1 MSKKLKTLCALICTA
16 AIMLTMCLSVSGIFL
31 EGANIN
37 SATPAGFEPV
47 PTYLN
52 GKYML
57 DALKNGGT
65 SYVPIDKFC
74 ETVLDENCSLHWDSD
89 EGTLTVASESLD
101 LRLDLA
107 LHYITINSRCIYLSG
122 GVYNIDGTVYVPIR
136 PLCAALGVSLS
147 LASRDDGLVIRLNY
161 RDGYSIESGDTFYN
175 SDDLYWLSRVIYA
188 ESGNQPLSG
197 MIGVGNV
204 VLNRVN
210 NASFPDSV
218 YEVIFQQGQFS
229 VVDNGMIYSSPS
241 EMAIIAAKLCL
252 EGCNTVGDSLFFLN
266 PQISSSAWFDSCRIF
281 RMSIG
286 EHYFYA

>member
-37 SATPAGFEPV
+37 TATPAGFEEVPV
-47 PTYLN
+47 YLN
-52 GKYML
+52 GRFMSN
-57 DALKNGGT
+57 ALMSGGT
-65 SYVPIDKFC
+65 SYVSIDEFC
-74 ETVLDENCSLHWDSD
+74 ESILGQNCSLYWDSD
-89 EGTLTVASESLD
+89 EGTLTVASENLD
-101 LRLDLA
+101 LKLDLA
-107 LHYITINSRCIYLSG
+107 QHYLSINSRYLYLSG
-122 GVYNIDGTVYVPIR
+122 GVYNIEGAVYVPIR
-136 PLCAALGVSLS
+136 PIAAALGVSLS
-147 LASRDDGLVIRLNY
+147 VASRDEGLVIRLNY
-161 RDGYSIESGDTFYN
+161 REGSSIENGETFYN
-175 SDDLYWLSRVIYA
+175 SEDLYWLSRVIYA
-188 ESGNQPLSG
+188 ESGNQPLAG

-210 NASFPDSV
+210 TPSFPDSV

-229 VVDNGMIYSSPS
+229 VVDNGMIYSAPS
-241 EMAIIAAKLCL
+241 ERAIIAAKLCL

-266 PQISSSAWFDSCRIF
+266 PEISSSAWFDSCRIF